1 MSTLIL
7 VSAVIILVAWLLDIR
22 QPKQSDWMRG
32 LLWAES
38 RNEANAWRYESEQ
51 DMSSEYGKGIVDY
64 INFRINNR
72 V

>member
-7 VSAVIILVAWLLDIR
+7 ISAVIILVACLLDIR

-38 RNEANAWRYESEQ
+38 RNVDKAWRYECEQ
-51 DMSSEYGKGIVDY
+51 DMKTEYGKGMVDY

>member
-22 QPKQSDWMRG
+22 QPKQSEWMRG

-38 RNEANAWRYESEQ
+38 RNEARAWRYEAEQ
-51 DMSSEYGKGIVDY
+51 DMNSEYGKGIIDY